1 MNISTT
7 NSTLQRVVDNNNF
20 PNCNNNISSKM
31 TAQVQSKH
39 APKVHPLVRSGIN
52 IWIEFNSRFP
62 GRERH
67 SRWSTKDSWWRKK
80 TIGCI
85 LYSLLL
91 RWCETAGK
99 SVSLTLP
106 GRLPESTFTSGS
118 VSYTHLTLPTN
129 REV

>member
-7 NSTLQRVVDNNNF
+7 NSTLERVVDNNNF

-52 IWIEFNSRFP
+52 IWIEFNSWFP

-67 SRWSTKDSWWRKK
+67 SRCQDGTRPILAGAQKILDCRKK
-80 TIGCI
+80 
-85 LYSLLL
+85 LSDAVY
-91 RWCETAGK
+91 TAQM
-99 SVSLTLP
+99 V
-106 GRLPESTFTSGS
+106 
-118 VSYTHLTLPTN
+118 
-129 REV
+129 

>member
-1 MNISTT
+1 VNISTT

-52 IWIEFNSRFP
+52 IWIEFNSWVH

-67 SRWSTKDSWWRKK
+67 SRCQDGTSPLLAGAQK
-80 TIGCI
+80 I
-85 LYSLLL
+85 LGGGNKLSHALYI
-91 RWCETAGK
+91 AQM
-99 SVSLTLP
+99 V
-106 GRLPESTFTSGS
+106 
-118 VSYTHLTLPTN
+118 
-129 REV
+129 